1 LSTGLGTANNLVIN
15 SSGYIGLGTTSPAYR
30 IDIHDSS
37 PSINLNND
45 IAVADGS
52 AAGSLLSYSGSTYL
66 GAIQFWP
73 QLGGNGASINF
84 RQRVS
89 GSNTN
94 AMTINNGVVG
104 IGTTQPKGQFNIA
117 TSNGNQIIYF
127 DTYDDADASH
137 TYMRFRKSNSDTI
150 GTLSPTVD
158 GEAYGQIDF
167 YGVASDSSQFAYG
180 ASIKVYQNGTVG
192 TVRAP
197 ADIRFMTSPG
207 GTTTALDRMSITK
220 DGYVGIGITNPAA
233 ELSIS
238 DGTDTFDFDVSTNA
252 LKILTTTSDG
262 SDDQR
267 ILINAG
273 ADGESSTRG
282 AYISLNGNEYT
293 SNPGKAILQSGNF
306 GGAGILFRGAGG
318 VDMMFMSSSGDFGV
332 GTITP
337 ADKVHIADSSATDFR
352 ALTLR
357 NSSGTTDSAVV
368 LGFEAS
374 AGTLGDDAALA
385 AQIKGVR
392 LGSGTNGALSF

>member
-1 LSTGLGTANNLVIN
+1 MAIIKVLNGKVSSSTDFDLTV
-15 SSGYIGLGTTSPAYR
+15 GTTDVMTLESGGNVGIGTTNPLYEL
-30 IDIHDSS
+30 DIYNTV
-37 PSINLNND
+37 PIINLRNNS
-45 IAVADGS
+45 AVADGS
-52 AAGSLLSYSGSTYL
+52 QAGTLQTYSGSTYL
-66 GAIQFWP
+66 GAIQFRP
-73 QLGGNGASINF
+73 ELASNGASISF

-89 GSNTN
+89 GTNTN
-94 AMTINNGVVG
+94 VVTINNG
-104 IGTTQPKGQFNIA
+104 
-117 TSNGNQIIYF
+117 
-127 DTYDDADASH
+127 D
-137 TYMRFRKSNSDTI
+137 
-150 GTLSPTVD
+150 
-158 GEAYGQIDF
+158 
-167 YGVASDSSQFAYG
+167 
-180 ASIKVYQNGTVG
+180 
-192 TVRAP
+192 
-197 ADIRFMTSPG
+197 
-207 GTTTALDRMSITK
+207 
-220 DGYVGIGITNPAA
+220 VGIGITNPAA